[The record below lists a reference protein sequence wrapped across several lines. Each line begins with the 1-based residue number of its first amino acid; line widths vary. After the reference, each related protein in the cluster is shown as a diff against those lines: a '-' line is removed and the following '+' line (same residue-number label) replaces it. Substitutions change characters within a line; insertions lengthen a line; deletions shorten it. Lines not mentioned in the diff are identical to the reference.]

1 MTLFKSCLALLLC
14 CLTSAAFS
22 GDVLNNSASK
32 TKAKKTVPAMEIST
46 LTDGVF
52 LHKSYYQTDDFGLV
66 SSNGLLV
73 VDGKQATIV
82 DTPWSESDTALL
94 LQWAKKRGLNVVA
107 SISTHSHDDRTVG
120 IRLLNEK
127 GIATYA
133 SVETNQILAEQNK
146 ATATHTF
153 PQSEFTLGNNFIEVF
168 YPGGGHTKDNV
179 VVWLPGS
186 QLLLGGCF
194 VRADKDTSL
203 GYVGEAMIKE
213 WPHSAEKLIAKYP
226 NAKIVV
232 PGHGKVGGAELLLH
246 TKKLALEANQN

>member
-1 MTLFKSCLALLLC
+1 MTLFKSCLTLLLC

-22 GDVLNNSASK
+22 GDALDKTTNK
-32 TKAKKTVPAMEIST
+32 TKAKKAVPMMEIST
-46 LTDGVF
+46 LTDGVY
-52 LHKSYYQTDDFGLV
+52 LHKSYHQTDDFGLV

-94 LQWAKKRGLNVVA
+94 LNWAKKHGLNVVA
-107 SISTHSHDDRTVG
+107 SISTHSHEDRTAG

-133 SVETNQILAEQNK
+133 SVETNQILADQKK

-153 PQSEFTLGNNFIEVF
+153 PQSEFKLGNHFIEVF

-179 VVWLPGS
+179 VVWLPRS

-194 VRADKDTSL
+194 VRDVDDDQL
-203 GYVGEAMIKE
+203 GYVGEAMVKE
-213 WPHSAEKLIAKYP
+213 WPQSAENLIAKYF

-232 PGHGKVGGAELLLH
+232 PGHGNIGGVELLLH
-246 TKKLALEANQN
+246 TRKLALEANQN